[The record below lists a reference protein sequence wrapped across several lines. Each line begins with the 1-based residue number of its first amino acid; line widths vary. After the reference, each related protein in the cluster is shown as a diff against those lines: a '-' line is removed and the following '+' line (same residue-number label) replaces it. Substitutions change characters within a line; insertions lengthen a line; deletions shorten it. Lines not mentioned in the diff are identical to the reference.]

1 MKKFIRL
8 TLLLVTVLWGADYAN
23 AAPVLSFDASNA
35 DISKQY
41 SMGEAIVMELWI
53 SGLTDIDLAGFD
65 LALTFDPLLLGY
77 QSTSFAATLESED
90 FIMLEDWLFSPGAL
104 VLTGVSLAA
113 DLSAQMDAF
122 RIATLAFT
130 TLSAGASWLSI
141 DSSLLSDAFAES
153 FTANHFAANISIA
166 QPMVTVSEPSS
177 LLLALGFIVALSL
190 RRSRQL

>member
-1 MKKFIRL
+1 MNKFIQVTLFAL
-8 TLLLVTVLWGADYAN
+8 TFLWGAGHVSAT
-23 AAPVLSFDASNA
+23 PILSFNASNA
-35 DISKQY
+35 DISKNY
-41 SMGEAIVMELWI
+41 WVGDAIVMELWI

-65 LALTFDPLLLGY
+65 LALDFDPLLIGY
-77 QSTSFAATLESED
+77 QSTLFAPTLEDED
-90 FIMLEDWLFSPGAL
+90 FIMLEDWLISSGTL

-130 TLSAGASWLSI
+130 ALSAGTSWLSI
-141 DSSLLSDAFAES
+141 DSSLLSDAFADS
-153 FTANHFAANISIA
+153 FTASHFAANISIA

>member
-8 TLLLVTVLWGADYAN
+8 TLLLVTVLWGAGYAN

-153 FTANHFAANISIA
+153 FTASHFAANINIA